1 MRGYEDQTKATENT
15 TEQMAQK
22 STKGRV
28 RDTRCKATIHERV
41 LARAQAWRMKV
52 RRQRSGGTKN
62 NYPTVV
68 S

>member
-15 TEQMAQK
+15 AKQMAQK

-41 LARAQAWRMKV
+41 LV
-52 RRQRSGGTKN
+52 
-62 NYPTVV
+62 
-68 S
+68 